1 MTASVHLINYP
12 AKVPAQQARETE
24 RLRRELEE
32 LLSEYRFTPG
42 GAVAR
47 LNVGLLHNKRLKA
60 VNAIEVGPKV
70 RVVQFNYPRVVSFA
84 EDTENSTFL
93 ARLQRALE
101 DYRLLPGGGLHGL
114 DVLLVYNK
122 ELADLNI
129 SGLDGADGREWAAA
143 DAPEFVPSAPKY
155 RLDQVVLGAE
165 LLEDIY
171 YTLSILQN
179 RKVIY
184 EDWGF
189 DEIDPAPRAVL
200 NFYGPPGTGKTMAAH
215 AIAHHLRS
223 KILLLNYSDIESK
236 YVGDAPKNL
245 VRAFRTGAA
254 EGAVLFFDEADSFLG
269 KRVTNISSSS
279 DQAVNSLRSQMLI
292 QLDSFQGVVIFAT
305 NLIKNYDRAFE
316 SRIFRHLKF
325 DLPDAA
331 QRAKIIRKVIPRK
344 APVCEPA
351 GFSDE
356 FVESLV
362 GVSEGFSG
370 REIKNAVLGALS
382 AAAAL
387 GCGCLGGSDLETSF
401 RKLRKTV
408 DDLRRENEGP
418 LSPERKKALE
428 EKIAARLSDK
438 AARESADAGQA
449 SAGTPVNA
457 PEP

>member
-1 MTASVHLINYP
+1 MTASVQLINYP
-12 AKVPAQQARETE
+12 ANVSTRQARETE
-24 RLRRELEE
+24 RLRAELEQ
-32 LLSEYRFTPG
+32 LLREYRFTPG

-60 VNAIEVGPKV
+60 VNAIGVGPHV
-70 RVVQFNYPRVVSFA
+70 RVVQFNYPRAVSFA
-84 EDTENSTFL
+84 EDTDNSTFL
-93 ARLQRALE
+93 ARLQRVLE
-101 DYRLLPGGGLHGL
+101 DYRLLPGGGLRGL

-122 ELADLNI
+122 ELTDLNI
-129 SGLDGADGREWAAA
+129 SGLDGAGGREWAAA
-143 DAPEFVPSAPKY
+143 DAPEFVPSEPKY
-155 RLDQVVLGAE
+155 RLDQVVLSQE

-189 DEIDPAPRAVL
+189 NEIDPAPRAVL

-245 VRAFRTGAA
+245 VRAFGTGAA

-305 NLIKNYDRAFE
+305 NLIRNYDRAFE
-316 SRIFRHLKF
+316 SRIFRHLRF
-325 DLPDAA
+325 DLPDAG

-344 APVCEPA
+344 APVCEPS
-351 GFSDE
+351 GISDE
-356 FVESLV
+356 LVDNLV
-362 GVSEGFSG
+362 GISEGFSG
-370 REIKNAVLGALS
+370 REIKNAVLGAMS

-387 GCGCLGGSDLETSF
+387 GRGCLGAPDLETSF
-401 RKLRKTV
+401 RKLRRTV
-408 DDLRRENEGP
+408 DDLRKENEGV

-428 EKIAARLSDK
+428 EKVASHLSNK
-438 AARESADAGQA
+438 AARENGDAGPA
-449 SAGTPVNA
+449 
-457 PEP
+457 